1 LPGQTSPPTSAPNR
15 TVRHLNAVP
24 DAGAPGDDNGPRIE
38 RHVLGTA
45 MESPDEFATMRIA
58 LTAESF
64 SDPRHALVWRAIC
77 AAADAGE
84 PINAT
89 AITEKMI
96 RAGVVGRL
104 PHNAYMFDL
113 YQQALPGQGGHW
125 ARRLAERAT
134 WRDLSASAERLADT
148 VGRPGVTLA
157 QVADLADAVVTAAS
171 TTSGSDDDGVHIAQ
185 LATDYLD
192 GYLDYGRNKGI
203 STPWSDVNR
212 MLTREGFERGQVVTF
227 GGGPGMGKSIALT
240 DCVRHMGVQLQVP
253 TVMFTLEMTAE
264 QVMCRLVAGLTGIAE
279 ARIKNREL
287 TPEEITR
294 FDDARQ
300 RLADAPLWIFP
311 GQRPMHEMLTMIKR
325 HKLRYGPIHVLAVD
339 YCQIIPTDTRG
350 KSKENR
356 QLEIAATML
365 ALKRYA
371 LNENV
376 LVLNAAQ
383 INRGPAQRTDKRPM
397 LSDLRESGEIENSSD
412 IVILLHRDEYYDKES
427 PRAGEADFI
436 VAKQRG
442 GVTDTVTVAAQLHL
456 TRFVSMAED
465 WDPAGAIR

>member
-1 LPGQTSPPTSAPNR
+1 VPDAA
-15 TVRHLNAVP
+15 RHLNAVP
-24 DAGAPGDDNGPRIE
+24 DAGEPQDDNGPRIE

-58 LTAESF
+58 VTAESF
-64 SDPRHALVWRAIC
+64 NDPRHALIWRAIC

-84 PINAT
+84 PISAT

-96 RAGVVGRL
+96 RAGVLGRL
-104 PHNAYMFDL
+104 PHGAYMFDL

-134 WRDLSASAERLADT
+134 WRDLDVSAERLSDT
-148 VGRPGVTLA
+148 VRRPGATLA
-157 QVADLADAVVTAAS
+157 QVAELADAVMTAAS
-171 TTSGSDDDGVHIAQ
+171 TTSGDDEGVHIAQ
-185 LATDYLD
+185 LATDYLE
-192 GYLDYGRNKGI
+192 GYLDFGRNKGI
-203 STPWSDVNR
+203 STPWADLNA

-240 DCVRHMGVQLQVP
+240 DCVRHMGVDLQVP
-253 TVMFTLEMTAE
+253 TVMFTLEMTSE

-279 ARIKNREL
+279 ARIKNREMSQD
-287 TPEEITR
+287 EIVR
-294 FDDARQ
+294 FDEARQ
-300 RLADAPLWIFP
+300 RLANAPLWIFD
-311 GQRPMHEMLTMIKR
+311 GQRPMHEMLGMIKR
-325 HKLRYGPIHVLAVD
+325 HRLRYGPIHVLAVD
-339 YCQIIPTDTRG
+339 YCQIIPTDARG

-356 QLEIAATML
+356 QLEIAQTML
-365 ALKRYA
+365 SLKRYA

-412 IVILLHRDEYYDKES
+412 IVILLHRDDYYDKES
-427 PRAGEADFI
+427 MRAGEADFI

-442 GVTDTVTVAAQLHL
+442 GVTDTVTLAAQLHL
-456 TRFVSMAED
+456 TRFVSMAVD
-465 WDPAGAIR
+465 WTPSGSAR